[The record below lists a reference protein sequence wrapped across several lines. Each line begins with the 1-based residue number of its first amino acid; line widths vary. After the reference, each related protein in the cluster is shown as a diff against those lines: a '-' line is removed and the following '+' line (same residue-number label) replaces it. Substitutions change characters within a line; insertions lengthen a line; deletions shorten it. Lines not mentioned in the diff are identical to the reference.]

1 MTVMGKVHP
10 NLLDAIG
17 NTPLV
22 KLNFVTHG
30 LKANIFAKLE
40 FMNPGGSIKDR
51 IARYM
56 IEKAERSGRIKPG
69 DTIIENSSG
78 NTAIG
83 LAMVAIQKGYK
94 CKIVIRDTTSP
105 EKIRMLQHLGA
116 ETILVDASLPP
127 EDEKS
132 YNHFAEHLAKRTPNA
147 YYVDQHN
154 NLDNNEAHYKTT
166 GPEIWQ
172 QLSGKIDYLVCGI
185 GTGGT
190 LFGAG
195 RYLKEKNPQIKLI
208 GIDPQGSVF
217 YHYFKHHKKV
227 RPAPYRLEGLGDE
240 FILKTVEFELLD
252 DMLQV
257 DDETAFD
264 YSRRLA
270 REEGIIAGGSS
281 GANLYGALEIARK
294 IDREVNIVTIFPD
307 SGFRYLSSIFV

>member
-1 MTVMGKVHP
+1 MTNNFP
-10 NLLDAIG
+10 LLLDAIG

-22 KLNFVTHG
+22 KLDKIARNF
-30 LKANIFAKLE
+30 KANIFAKLE
-40 FMNPGGSIKDR
+40 FMNPGGSVKDR

-56 IEKAERSGRIKPG
+56 IEKAEREGKIKPG

-83 LAMVAIQKGYK
+83 LAMVAVQKGYK

-127 EDEKS
+127 EDENS
-132 YNHFAEHLAKRTPNA
+132 YNNFAKKLTQHTPNS

-154 NLDNNEAHYKTT
+154 NLDNNESHYHST

-172 QLSGKIDYLVCGI
+172 QTGGQVNFLVCGV

-195 RYLKEKNPQIKLI
+195 RYLKEQNPNIKLI
-208 GIDPQGSVF
+208 GIDPLGSVF
-217 YHYFKHHKKV
+217 YDYFKRGKKI
-227 RPAPYRLEGLGDE
+227 RPNRYSLEGLGDE
-240 FILKTVEFELLD
+240 FILPTVQFELLD
-252 DMLQV
+252 DMIQV
-257 DDETAFD
+257 DDQTAFE
-264 YSRRLA
+264 YTRKLA

-281 GANLYGALEIARK
+281 GANLYGALKIAEEM
-294 IDREVNIVTIFPD
+294 DEPVNIVTVFPD
-307 SGFRYLSSIFV
+307 SGFRYMSSIFK